1 MTRRQFFLA
10 SAVIPC
16 AQREPGATRHARGT
30 FDVKVAQQ
38 GADDKTAGIV
48 LSRWSLEKQLH
59 GDLDATGKGEM
70 LTASTE
76 AGDSKA
82 YVAIERITG
91 TLHGRAGSFVLMHRA
106 TLTPDGQ
113 QLTLAVMPGS
123 GTGQLTG
130 LTGTMVIR
138 VEDKI
143 HQYDFE
149 YALPGR

>member
-1 MTRRQFFLA
+1 MTRRQFLLA
-10 SAVIPC
+10 PAVTPC
-16 AQREPGATRHARGT
+16 AQREPAATRHASGT

-38 GADDKTAGIV
+38 GANDKTAGIV
-48 LSRWSLEKQLH
+48 LSRWSLEKRLH
-59 GDLDATGKGEM
+59 GDLDASGKGEM

-82 YVAIERITG
+82 YVAVERITG
-91 TLHGRAGSFVLMHRA
+91 TLHGRAGSFVLMHSA

-113 QLTLAVMPGS
+113 QLKLAVMPGS

-130 LTGTMVIR
+130 LTGTMVIS

-143 HQYDFE
+143 HRYDFD
-149 YALPGR
+149 YVLPGR